1 MPFIIP
7 LGEIDD
13 KLPVGW
19 KAMPSHAIRRPK
31 TYRQKL
37 KVKNCCSQC
46 GKKWT
51 SMRGL
56 AEFKLGTSLS
66 KATKYMSCQLYQ
78 QKCRRCDIYTE
89 PDYYTEEFADLVMAV
104 TRKFDDPRVV
114 PVVRAKN
121 GNPRGIH
128 LDCEACELGIDH

>member
-1 MPFIIP
+1 MSIVKFCHVILISVAVNRMPFIIP

-46 GKKWT
+46 RKKWT

-56 AEFKLGTSLS
+56 AEFKIGTSLS
-66 KATKYMSCQLYQ
+66 KATKIHVMSIVSTKMQ
-78 QKCRRCDIYTE
+78 E
-89 PDYYTEEFADLVMAV
+89 M
-104 TRKFDDPRVV
+104 
-114 PVVRAKN
+114 
-121 GNPRGIH
+121 
-128 LDCEACELGIDH
+128 